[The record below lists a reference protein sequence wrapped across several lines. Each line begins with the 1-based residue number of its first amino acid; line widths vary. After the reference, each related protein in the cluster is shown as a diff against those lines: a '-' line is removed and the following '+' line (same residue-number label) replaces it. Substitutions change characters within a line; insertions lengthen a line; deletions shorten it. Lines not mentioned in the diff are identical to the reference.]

1 MYAVL
6 VLGMQ
11 KDAIGEGSVLDM
23 EERGRAIVPN
33 IKKLLDAARERK
45 VPVIYGSLYATPGD
59 PIFESF
65 PVPHCIPGTEGI
77 EIVDELKPKEE
88 DYVVNTY
95 RMNAF
100 LFSNL
105 EYFLRVLDI
114 NTLIITGVSTN
125 TGCLLTAMEAFQ
137 RGFKVIIASD
147 GCATYKEERH
157 QAALEYLKPF
167 AQILT
172 VDEIMEQLRIN

>member
-6 VLGMQ
+6 VLEMQ
-11 KDAIGEGSVLDM
+11 RDLILKESVLDFG
-23 EERGRAIVPN
+23 EVGRAIVPK

-45 VPVIYGSLYATPGD
+45 VPVIYTSLYATPGD
-59 PIFESF
+59 PIFENF
-65 PVPHCIPGTEGI
+65 PVLHCIPGTEGI
-77 EIVDELKPKEE
+77 EIIDELKPKEG

-105 EYFLRVLDI
+105 EYLLRVLGVD
-114 NTLIITGVSTN
+114 TLIITGVSTN

-137 RGFKVIIASD
+137 RGFAVIIASD

-157 QAALEYLKPF
+157 QSALEYLKPF
-167 AQILT
+167 AKILT
-172 VDEIMEQLRIN
+172 ADEATEQLRVN